1 VNYSDSFHMAAKVQG
16 SNAGGAAA
24 VRMAGA
30 DTPVMMSGHGIPASK
45 EPDPEEKGNGLEN
58 PLYDSQRMN
67 DAVAHANQT
76 TMAYGVE
83 IGSINILS
91 AIPTDHQLTKAL
103 ASGAVASAEALQAE
117 TAARGNAKAMRI
129 EAEAIAEKA
138 RIEAEGAA
146 QAAVI
151 KARSEAE
158 AARLVAEGNKNAAD
172 LLSTSQVAVELAK
185 MEKSAQMLGSQDK
198 FFFGQEPAYLA
209 NLVLKGSSATALKV

>member
-1 VNYSDSFHMAAKVQG
+1 
-16 SNAGGAAA
+16 
-24 VRMAGA
+24 
-30 DTPVMMSGHGIPASK
+30 MSTAM
-45 EPDPEEKGNGLEN
+45 E
-58 PLYDSQRMN
+58 
-67 DAVAHANQT
+67 HANST
-76 TMAYGVE
+76 TMPYGVQ
-83 IGSINILS
+83 IMSINILS
-91 AIPTDHQLTKAL
+91 AVPLDSQLTKAL

-117 TAARGNAKAMRI
+117 TAARGNAKAM
-129 EAEAIAEKA
+129 

-209 NLVLKGSSATALKV
+209 